1 MGGITIRPIIVTG
14 AAGFIGSTLVET
26 ILNKYDIPVIGID
39 DLSAGKQKNIDR
51 LKRCFGSE
59 CFTFRQID
67 ITDRESLEK
76 LFWESKPAVVFHQ
89 AASKKNICLKDPH
102 RDLEVNG
109 GGTLNLLELS
119 RQYQVEKFIH
129 ASTGSVY
136 GENSG
141 TITEE
146 SPLAPVS
153 FYGVSKLAG
162 GRYVAMFHNQ
172 YGLNTTILRYFHV
185 YGKHQDNTQDMG
197 GVIAIWIRLLKEGK
211 PIIIHGSGNQIRS
224 FTHVSDI
231 VKTNLMAYE
240 RQNDTAGKVYNVASG
255 IKINLHEALHTIAQ
269 EMDIKKITI
278 EYEPELPGDIRKF
291 DVNNRNTLH
300 LIGGFKTFKEGIS
313 CTASGV

>member
-1 MGGITIRPIIVTG
+1 LKPTSRTQEKLYRLSQRTKKYTDRTHSYEGTAERWVGITIRPIIVTG

-119 RQYQVEKFIH
+119 RQYQVEKFYSCIH
-129 ASTGSVY
+129 RFC
-136 GENSG
+136 
-141 TITEE
+141 
-146 SPLAPVS
+146 L
-153 FYGVSKLAG
+153 
-162 GRYVAMFHNQ
+162 
-172 YGLNTTILRYFHV
+172 
-185 YGKHQDNTQDMG
+185 
-197 GVIAIWIRLLKEGK
+197 W
-211 PIIIHGSGNQIRS
+211 
-224 FTHVSDI
+224 
-231 VKTNLMAYE
+231 
-240 RQNDTAGKVYNVASG
+240 
-255 IKINLHEALHTIAQ
+255 
-269 EMDIKKITI
+269 
-278 EYEPELPGDIRKF
+278 
-291 DVNNRNTLH
+291 
-300 LIGGFKTFKEGIS
+300 
-313 CTASGV
+313 